1 VEPRV
6 GLIRLERVD
15 FGYGRARVLRGLD
28 LAVPERAITVLVG
41 PSGSGKTS
49 VLRLIA
55 GFEAPARGAIEI
67 GGEVASRDGR
77 VLLPPEARGVGMVF
91 QDLALWPHMTVR
103 QTLEFVLGRDPA
115 GEERRRRIAETLEAV
130 GLDRHAGARPG
141 QLSGGERQRVALA
154 RAIVTRPRILL
165 MDEPLSNL
173 DPPLRHA
180 LIEEIRR
187 LQQALGLTI
196 LYVTHA
202 TEETFRL
209 ADRAAIMRDG
219 RIEQAGAPRE
229 LYERPRSA
237 FVASFLGPCALL
249 PARIRGS
256 RAETALGVLALSDTG
271 SEGDGL
277 VVIRPEDVL
286 VGEEGPFGG
295 RIERAVSLPSAWQA
309 EIAGAGWRL
318 SALLAEEPKPGALVR
333 FAIRRVA
340 AVPPLSP

>member
-1 VEPRV
+1 MGRARGGPRVEPRV

-130 GLDRHAGARPG
+130 GLERHAGARPA
-141 QLSGGERQRVALA
+141 QLRAAVEPRPAAPPGADRGDPPAPAGA
-154 RAIVTRPRILL
+154 RPH
-165 MDEPLSNL
+165 D
-173 DPPLRHA
+173 PLRHPRDRGDLPA
-180 LIEEIRR
+180 RR
-187 LQQALGLTI
+187 PGRD
-196 LYVTHA
+196 HA
-202 TEETFRL
+202 RR
-209 ADRAAIMRDG
+209 ADRASRRATRALRAPAERLRRLVPG
-219 RIEQAGAPRE
+219 AVRAAARAGPRE
-229 LYERPRSA
+229 PGRDRARRPCAERHRQRGRRPRGDPA
-237 FVASFLGPCALL
+237 RGRPRERGGAVRRPDRAGGVAPQRLAGRDRGRRLAALGPARRGAQARSPRPLRR
-249 PARIRGS
+249 PAGRG
-256 RAETALGVLALSDTG
+256 
-271 SEGDGL
+271 
-277 VVIRPEDVL
+277 RP
-286 VGEEGPFGG
+286 PAF
-295 RIERAVSLPSAWQA
+295 
-309 EIAGAGWRL
+309 
-318 SALLAEEPKPGALVR
+318 
-333 FAIRRVA
+333 
-340 AVPPLSP
+340 PLTQCLYRC